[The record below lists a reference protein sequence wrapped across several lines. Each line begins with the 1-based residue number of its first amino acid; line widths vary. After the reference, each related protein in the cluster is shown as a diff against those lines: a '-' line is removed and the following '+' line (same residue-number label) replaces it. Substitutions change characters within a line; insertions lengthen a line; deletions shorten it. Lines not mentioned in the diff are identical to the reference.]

1 VIVIVSVILW
11 VAMENVTLLLIMLIN
26 AVYVTDLVLKVQLVI
41 VMEMKEMNVVSV
53 MDWVFLLVIVIALVA
68 T

>member
-1 VIVIVSVILW
+1 MIVSVILW